1 MTSFS
6 HIIFC
11 FHLKG
16 QYSIFKLLF
25 LNDYYINKIE
35 NLMAFLEE
43 KYETERVF

>member
-6 HIIFC
+6 HYFLSILIYKHNNIFSLC
-11 FHLKG
+11 
-16 QYSIFKLLF
+16 F

-43 KYETERVF
+43 IYEAESVF